1 MAYTSNIFSRLSEYN
16 GDLICTFAAL
26 ILFHDEKFQ
35 FRIGQFSHTL
45 VA

>member
-1 MAYTSNIFSRLSEYN
+1 MEYTSNIFSGLSEYN